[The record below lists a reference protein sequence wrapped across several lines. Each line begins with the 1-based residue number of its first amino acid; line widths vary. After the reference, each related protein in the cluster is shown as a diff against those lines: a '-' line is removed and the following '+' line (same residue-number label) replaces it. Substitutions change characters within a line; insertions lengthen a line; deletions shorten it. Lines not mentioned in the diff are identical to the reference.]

1 MEEQEEKEAKMAE
14 SQVKKAEKMLA
25 GNKGMTDRKR
35 GWFQSHKERTNEKGL
50 CEISFVCDCGCNH
63 VI

>member
-25 GNKGMTDRKR
+25 GKKGMTERKR

-50 CEISFVCDCGCNH
+50 H
-63 VI
+63 